1 MAPPT
6 RSAGRRPGTA
16 SSTTCSRSRTRSP
29 RRSSANC
36 AFTLL
41 GAAPTAKPID
51 PQAYALILQA
61 EALLG
66 RVNQK
71 NMAQSIELNKQA
83 LAIAPNEARA
93 WVGLARAYFNQTLL
107 GALTPRQGGELANA
121 AANSA
126 LRADPNSASAYAM
139 LGRVAGDV
147 DFDPTAAA
155 RYYQKALDIEP
166 GNLGATNGSSV
177 LLDSFGRVDEA
188 VALQKYRVAHDPANP
203 VAYHNLGISLY
214 LAGRWDAAI
223 DAERTALRLS
233 PDFTGAHASIGNN
246 LLIGKADAES
256 ALKEYEAETDEAN
269 RLCGLPLAL
278 HSLGRMAQA
287 DAAVRACL
295 DRFGADQPGN
305 MPPIYARSG
314 QLDAA
319 FEWLEKSAAAHD
331 QLISSVAVE
340 PLLDRLHDDP
350 RWLPFLRKVGYAPE
364 QVAKIEFKVKLPQ
377 AERGRT
383 NGQTDH

>member
-1 MAPPT
+1 MRKIGNAVRISAQLIDGATDTQRWSQTWDRKLDDVFAIQDEIAAAVVGQLRVHAARRGADGEADRPAGVCVDPAG
-6 RSAGRRPGTA
+6 RSAA
-16 SSTTCSRSRTRSP
+16 RSGEP
-29 RRSSANC
+29 EEH
-36 AFTLL
+36 
-41 GAAPTAKPID
+41 GAVD
-51 PQAYALILQA
+51 RVEQAGSGDRA
-61 EALLG
+61 ERGARLG
-66 RVNQK
+66 RAGASVF
-71 NMAQSIELNKQA
+71 QSD
-83 LAIAPNEARA
+83 
-93 WVGLARAYFNQTLL
+93 
-107 GALTPRQGGELANA
+107 
-121 AANSA
+121 SA
-126 LRADPNSASAYAM
+126 
-139 LGRVAGDV
+139 GCV
-147 DFDPTAAA
+147 DS
-155 RYYQKALDIEP
+155 
-166 GNLGATNGSSV
+166 GSSV

-256 ALKEYEAETDEAN
+256 ALKEYQAETDEAN

-278 HSLGRMAQA
+278 HSLGRVAQA
-287 DAAVRACL
+287 DAGVQGFL

-383 NGQTDH
+383 NGQADH